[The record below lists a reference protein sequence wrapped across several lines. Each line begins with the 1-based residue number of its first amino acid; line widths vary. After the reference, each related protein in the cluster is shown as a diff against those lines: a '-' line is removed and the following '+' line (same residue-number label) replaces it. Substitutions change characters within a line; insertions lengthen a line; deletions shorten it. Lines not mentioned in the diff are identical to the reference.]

1 MNHAY
6 NTYMSND
13 ENKPKKTQKR
23 EQLEQAALC
32 SVQQTGLKG
41 LSFRTLAAEVGV
53 KSSSVHYYFPEKADL
68 AFSLIQRYSEGFS
81 ALLKAIDGQPSAS
94 LEQKLDRFIALFS
107 QTATDDKM
115 CLCGMM
121 AAEVDQLD
129 EKSRELLNH
138 YFMTSEHWLRE
149 LLSASKE
156 ELSSEL
162 PPETLAKILMS
173 GLEGALLL
181 DRAQGSTDR
190 LEAQRA
196 LAHSWLK

>member
-1 MNHAY
+1 
-6 NTYMSND
+6 MSIE
-13 ENKPKKTQKR
+13 ENRTKKTQKR

-68 AFSLIQRYSEGFS
+68 AFSLIQRYSEGFNG
-81 ALLKAIDGQPSAS
+81 LLKAIDGNPSLS
-94 LEQKLDRFIALFS
+94 LRQKLDSFIALFS

-121 AAEVDQLD
+121 AAEVEQLD

-138 YFMTSEHWLRE
+138 YFLTSEHWLAE
-149 LLSASKE
+149 IFKASKE

-162 PPETLAKILMS
+162 PPELLAKVLMS

-181 DRAQGSTDR
+181 DRAQGNTDR
-190 LEAQRA
+190 LQAQRE
-196 LAHSWLK
+196 LAHSWLI

>member
-1 MNHAY
+1 MD
-6 NTYMSND
+6 ND

-68 AFSLIQRYSEGFS
+68 AFSLIQRYSEGF
-81 ALLKAIDGQPSAS
+81 AVFLKAIDGDSSAS
-94 LEQKLDRFIALFS
+94 LRQKLDRFIDLFS

-138 YFMTSEHWLRE
+138 YFVASELWLRE
-149 LLSASKE
+149 LFAASKG
-156 ELSSEL
+156 ELCSEL
-162 PPETLAKILMS
+162 PPELLAKVLMS
-173 GLEGALLL
+173 GLEGALLI
-181 DRAQGSTDR
+181 DRAQDSTER

-196 LAHSWLK
+196 LAHSWLI

>member
-1 MNHAY
+1 MD
-6 NTYMSND
+6 ND

-32 SVQQTGLKG
+32 SVQQSGLKG

-68 AFSLIQRYSEGFS
+68 AFSLIQRYSEGF
-81 ALLKAIDGQPSAS
+81 AVFLKTIDSDSSSS
-94 LEQKLDRFIALFS
+94 LRQKLDRFIDLFS

-129 EKSRELLNH
+129 EKSRELLNR
-138 YFMTSEHWLRE
+138 YFVASELWLRE
-149 LLSASKE
+149 LFSTSRH
-156 ELSSEL
+156 ELCSEL
-162 PPETLAKILMS
+162 PPELLAKVLMS

-181 DRAQGSTDR
+181 DRAQDSTDR
-190 LEAQRA
+190 LKAQRA
-196 LAHSWLK
+196 LAHSWLL

>member
-1 MNHAY
+1 
-6 NTYMSND
+6 MSND

-81 ALLKAIDGQPSAS
+81 VLLKDIDGRPSSS
-94 LEQKLDRFIALFS
+94 LRQKLDRFIDLFS
-107 QTATDDKM
+107 QTAADEKM

-138 YFMTSEHWLRE
+138 YFVASELWLRE
-149 LLSASKE
+149 LFAASKD
-156 ELSSEL
+156 ELCSEL
-162 PPETLAKILMS
+162 PPELLAKVLMS
-173 GLEGALLL
+173 GLEGALLI
-181 DRAQGSTDR
+181 DRAQDSTDR
-190 LEAQRA
+190 LDAQRV
-196 LAHSWLK
+196 LAHSWLI